1 MTRLRLRDKYIGVS
15 PVGQFPT
22 FAHEMKKDEVGIKF
36 QNKKDEDAEQNHR
49 D

>member
-1 MTRLRLRDKYIGVS
+1 MTKIIGVS

-22 FAHEMKKDEVGIKF
+22 FAHEMKKGEVGIKF
-36 QNKKDEDAEQNHR
+36 QNKKDQDADQNHS